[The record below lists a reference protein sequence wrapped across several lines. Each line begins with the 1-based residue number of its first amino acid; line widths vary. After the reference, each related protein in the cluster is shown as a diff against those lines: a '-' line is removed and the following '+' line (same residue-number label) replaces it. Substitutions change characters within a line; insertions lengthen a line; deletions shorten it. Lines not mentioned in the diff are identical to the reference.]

1 MLTSARGKKSLSW
14 GCKINTS
21 CHGVIAALSPCTR
34 RAYSIKTFLGMVL
47 WFCAEMS
54 QFILCLLRG
63 GKKISVAVVLHQLS

>member
-1 MLTSARGKKSLSW
+1 MLA
-14 GCKINTS
+14 
-21 CHGVIAALSPCTR
+21 
-34 RAYSIKTFLGMVL
+34 AYSIKTFLGMVL

>member
-1 MLTSARGKKSLSW
+1 MVSLLHCLLVHA
-14 GCKINTS
+14 GR
-21 CHGVIAALSPCTR
+21 AALA
-34 RAYSIKTFLGMVL
+34 AYSIKTFLGMVL